1 MNKRDKHAYLIE
13 AHCNKEQLKILLDCL
28 DYEKNDIY
36 LHIDLR
42 SKELKD
48 IEKEVNLSK
57 SSLYMV
63 KSVKV
68 RWGGYSQIQAELNLL
83 EAAYQKGE
91 YCRYHL
97 ISGVDLPIKTQK
109 EIHDFFDKDN
119 KEYVQ
124 FDYKD
129 NQEEIIKRMGKYH
142 FLRDHIN
149 RNNHILNTIEKI
161 NLIIQ
166 NIFKIN
172 RCKKIK
178 MKLKKGGNW
187 FSITSDAVKYIL
199 ENKEWIAKHFKNTK
213 CCDEVF
219 LQTLIY
225 NSDFKKNLFYDSYEN
240 RNTSLRYIDWKR
252 GNPYIFRIDDFDNL
266 ISSHYMFAR
275 KFDENID
282 NNIIIKIHDY
292 LKEKE
297 K

>member
-1 MNKRDKHAYLIE
+1 MNKKDKHAYLIE

-42 SKELKD
+42 SKVLKD
-48 IEKEVNLSK
+48 IEKEVNLKK
-57 SSLYMV
+57 SSLYIV
-63 KSVKV
+63 KPVKV

-83 EAAYQKGE
+83 EAAYKKDE

-124 FDYKD
+124 YDYKD
-129 NQEEIIKRMGKYH
+129 NQEEIMNRAGKYH
-142 FLRDHIN
+142 FLRDHID
-149 RNNHILNTIEKI
+149 RNNYFFNVIEKMS
-161 NLIIQ
+161 LVIQ
-166 NIFKIN
+166 NILKIN
-172 RCKKIK
+172 RCKKNKI
-178 MKLKKGGNW
+178 KLKKGGNW
-187 FSITSDAVKYIL
+187 FSITSNATKYVL
-199 ENKEWIAKHFKNTK
+199 ENKKWIQKQFKNTK

-219 LQTLIY
+219 LQSLIY
-225 NSDFKKNLFYDSYEN
+225 NSKFKNNLFYDPYEK

-252 GNPYIFRIDDFDNL
+252 GNPYTFRITDFNDL

-275 KFDENID
+275 KFDENVD
-282 NNIIIKIHDY
+282 NEIILKIHDY
-292 LKEKE
+292 LKKKE